1 MTARILSTVA
11 AACLLALHCGA
22 ACAEPAAMLA
32 LADQPLRIIRGAQ
45 LFKAVSGTLV
55 QKDDIVETG
64 AGSAQ
69 IEFGAGSIAALGPRT
84 RVYLT
89 ALGQD
94 QKAPAELA
102 LLQGWVKV
110 LCTVGRRTLVATS
123 ALQVSV
129 GAGAAIVHSAPGK
142 DELFADEGEQL
153 AARFD
158 EKGRPGAVLKVA
170 PEQYAVADGV
180 KPLLAG
186 RPARQ
191 FISEMPPGFRDR
203 IAPGPALGKAGK
215 LAAVKEREVD
225 FADVDAWLGA
235 SLAVRKGFVPR
246 FRARLKDP
254 AFREQLEQALGQG
267 SEWQA
272 VLHPAVARPVTQF

>member
-1 MTARILSTVA
+1 MTAPLRSAVA
-11 AACLLALHCGA
+11 AVCLLALHGA
-22 ACAEPAAMLA
+22 AAGAEPAAMLA

-94 QKAPAELA
+94 EKAPAELA

-110 LCTVGRRTLVATS
+110 LCTTGRRTLVATS

-129 GAGAAIVHSAPGK
+129 GAGAAIVRSAPGK

-158 EKGRPGAVLKVA
+158 DKGRPGAVLKVA
-170 PEQYAVADGV
+170 PEQYAVADGA
-180 KPLLAG
+180 KPLAAG
-186 RPARQ
+186 RPPRQ
-191 FISEMPPGFRDR
+191 FISEMPPAFRDR

-235 SLAVRKGFVPR
+235 RLAVRKGFVQR

-254 AFREQLEQALGQG
+254 AFRQQLEQALGQG

-272 VLHPAVARPVTQF
+272 VLHPAAVRPLTQF